1 MKEMKFR
8 LLILFVLTTS
18 LNLHAQENSEAI
30 KLLVSSRVDTTSE
43 DINSII
49 KLYED
54 YYKSNPD
61 SIYDNPH
68 WNSKEKE
75 LYGDFDF
82 SRVNIFQ
89 GGINAERLFKY
100 FSPFVMSVEPIGN
113 KYQIRVLFSSPTTD
127 PKYAGSKV
135 WCIQKLNAIK
145 ENQTW
150 VFENLLVDISKN
162 WSSKQVGF
170 IKYIYPPTHS
180 FNQKEAERSKAFCQ
194 EMIQRFNPSFQD
206 SFDYYVT
213 SSKDE
218 MGLLENFDYYF
229 VGITSGKARETMI
242 LTSKGNEYYPHEFV
256 HKLLPLNTNRSY
268 IIEEGLATFLGTKED
283 TVEYEKL
290 MKNLALDLASNSEKI
305 NFQSTISQTTR
316 FNGYQ
321 TAYPAG
327 AAICE
332 LVHDASGD
340 KGLIQL
346 MTANTIGFDNIVQT
360 VIKITGL
367 NQEAIEIEWK
377 KIINTT
383 ASKTYKQ

>member
-1 MKEMKFR
+1 MIFR
-8 LLILFVLTTS
+8 FLILFVLATS
-18 LNLHAQENSEAI
+18 LNLHAQENSRTI

-61 SIYDNPH
+61 SIYDNPY

-75 LYGDFDF
+75 LYEDFDF
-82 SRVNIFQ
+82 SRASIFQ
-89 GGINAERLFKY
+89 GGMNAEKLFKY
-100 FSPFVMSVEPIGN
+100 FSPFVMSVEPIGS

-150 VFENLLVDISKN
+150 VFENLLVDLSKS

-180 FNQKEAERSKAFCQ
+180 FNQKEAERGKAFCQ
-194 EMIQRFNPSFQD
+194 KMIQRFNPSFQD

-213 SSKDE
+213 NSKDE

-229 VGITSGKARETMI
+229 AGITSGKARETMI

-256 HKLLPLNTNRSY
+256 RKLLPLNTNRSY

-283 TVEYEKL
+283 TVEYVKL
-290 MKNLALDLASNSEKI
+290 MKKLDLDLVSNSDKI
-305 NFQSTISQTTR
+305 NFQSTISQQTR

-332 LVHDASGD
+332 LVHKVSGD
-340 KGLIQL
+340 KGIIQL
-346 MTANTIGFDNIVQT
+346 ITANTAGFDNIVQT
-360 VIKITGL
+360 VNEITGL

-377 KIINTT
+377 KIIHTT
-383 ASKTYKQ
+383 ANKTYKH